1 MEKILDSLLS
11 LSSKQLPDDA
21 YDRQMS
27 SIVQALNK
35 INANQMVSSPGEIQL
50 LDVFSPSEQSIGYLF
65 IL

>member
-1 MEKILDSLLS
+1 MEKILDSLMS

-21 YDRQMS
+21 YDRQMT

-35 INANQMVSSPGEIQL
+35 ISASQMVPPSGEVQL
-50 LDVFSPSEQSIGYLF
+50 LDVFSPSEQSVGYLY